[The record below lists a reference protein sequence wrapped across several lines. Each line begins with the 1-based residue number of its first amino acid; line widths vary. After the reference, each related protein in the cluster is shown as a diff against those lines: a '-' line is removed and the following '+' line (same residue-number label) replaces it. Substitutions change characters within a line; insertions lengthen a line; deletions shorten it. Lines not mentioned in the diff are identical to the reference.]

1 MIEILSKGENK
12 TRKEA
17 AWAVVN
23 ATSSGTPEQIRYLVD
38 LNVITPLCDLL
49 SSADSK
55 IAEVSLNG
63 LDNIL
68 KIGQQDAR
76 LSGNL
81 NPYSIKIEECGGL
94 DKIEFLQGHQNEKI
108 YKKAFHIIETHFSQE
123 EDDNELMPQVDT
135 KNQQF
140 QFNVP
145 QTNLNEPG
153 NFNQQNQSGF
163 NF

>member
-1 MIEILSKGENK
+1 
-12 TRKEA
+12 
-17 AWAVVN
+17 VVN
-23 ATSSGTPEQIRYLVD
+23 ATSSGTPEQIRYLVE

-49 SSADSK
+49 SAADSK
-55 IAEVSLNG
+55 VCEVSLNG

-76 LSGNL
+76 TSGNL

-108 YKKAFHIIETHFSQE
+108 YKKAFQIIETFFSQE

-153 NFNQQNQSGF
+153 FNQPNQSGF